1 MSAKPTQTHWARGR
15 PPQPPFNLKGVYLM
29 SKSITFHHG
38 TTISRGHNLR
48 NANSIKN
55 QKHIDKDRIKD
66 NLIFVDKDIKEVYKE
81 LFSESV
87 AEYNAKQKRSDRK
100 IDDYY
105 EKIKEDKKKNVCYE
119 CIVQIGSESDT
130 SYSSELEKQA
140 LIKYVQDWEERNPN
154 LKLIGAYMH
163 NDEATSH
170 FHIDYIPVAYNC
182 KRGMKTQ
189 SSLAGALKEQGFV
202 STKISDTE
210 QMKWQNSE
218 RLALEK
224 ICLEMGI
231 DVKANQGLYKTKY
244 FDEKTQTVKIGHRR
258 HLSTMEYKQAKKEM
272 LSDITEEKKQLEKEV
287 ATLNNEIKRKTS
299 VLNQEVEVPT
309 MPKVVTV
316 KNVFGKEKTRNL
328 TEEERKIKQQE
339 IDNIKKHNEL
349 VQQQA
354 LLMERELIIHE
365 QEERQKEKFKQQS
378 VELEKIENAKNTL
391 QKEIANLEH
400 KKAQIIEDTEK
411 IVKDKVN
418 NALDNLSE
426 LQAYYTQSDA
436 YKKVYRENFAKT
448 EKANNQRGIQGGNKN
463 ENKDAEYINN
473 HEL

>member
-1 MSAKPTQTHWARGR
+1 
-15 PPQPPFNLKGVYLM
+15 M

-81 LFSESV
+81 LFSESI

-105 EKIKEDKKKNVCYE
+105 EKIKEDKKKNLAYE

-130 SYSSELEKQA
+130 SYSSELEKKA
-140 LIKYVQDWEERNPN
+140 LIKYVEEWEERNPN
-154 LKLIGAYMH
+154 LRLVGMYMH

-170 FHIDYIPVAYNC
+170 LHIDYIPVAYNC
-182 KRGMKTQ
+182 KRGMRVQ
-189 SSLAGALKEQGFV
+189 SSLAGALKQQGFV

-210 QMKWQNSE
+210 QMQWQNSE

-231 DVKANQGLYKTKY
+231 DVKANQGLCKTKY
-244 FDEKTQTVKIGHRR
+244 FDEKTQSVKIGHRR
-258 HLSTMEYKQAKKEM
+258 HLSTYEYKQARQEM
-272 LSDITEEKKQLEKEV
+272 LSDITEEKNKLEKEV
-287 ATLNNEIKRKTS
+287 NKLNEEITRKTNS
-299 VLNQEVEVPT
+299 LNVKQAEVPKLPE
-309 MPKVVTV
+309 MITV
-316 KNVFGKEKTRNL
+316 KNLFGKEKTRPI

-339 IDNIKKHNEL
+339 IDNIRKQNEL
-349 VQQQA
+349 TIQQA
-354 LLMERELIIHE
+354 LLIERELIIQE
-365 QEERQKEKFKQQS
+365 QEEKQKEKFKQQS
-378 VELEKIENAKNTL
+378 TELEKIENAKNTL

>member
-1 MSAKPTQTHWARGR
+1 
-15 PPQPPFNLKGVYLM
+15 M

-38 TTISRGHNLR
+38 TVISRGHNLR

-100 IDDYY
+100 IEDYY
-105 EKIKEDKKKNVCYE
+105 EKIKEDKKKNLAYE

-130 SYSSELEKQA
+130 SYSSELEKKA
-140 LIKYVQDWEERNPN
+140 LIKYADDWEKRNPN
-154 LKLIGAYMH
+154 LKLVGMYMH

-170 FHIDYIPVAYNC
+170 LHIDYIPVAYNC

-210 QMKWQNSE
+210 QMQWQNSE

-231 DVKANQGLYKTKY
+231 DVKANQGLCKTKY
-244 FDEKTQTVKIGHRR
+244 YDEKTQSVKIGHRR
-258 HLSTMEYKQAKKEM
+258 HLSTYEYKQARQEM
-272 LSDITEEKKQLEKEV
+272 LSDITEEKVKLEKKV
-287 ATLNNEIKRKTS
+287 NKLNEEITRKTNS
-299 VLNQEVEVPT
+299 LNVKQAEVPELPE
-309 MPKVVTV
+309 MIIV
-316 KNVFGKEKTRNL
+316 KGMFGKEKTRPI

-339 IDNIKKHNEL
+339 IDNIRKQNEL
-349 VQQQA
+349 TIQQA
-354 LLMERELIIHE
+354 LLIERELII
-365 QEERQKEKFKQQS
+365 QEEERKQKEKFKQQS
-378 VELEKIENAKNTL
+378 AELEKIENAKNTL
-391 QKEIANLEH
+391 QKEITNLEH
-400 KKAQIIEDTEK
+400 KKAQIIAETEK
-411 IVKDKVN
+411 IVKDKVT
-418 NALDNLSE
+418 NALDNLEELKIYYEQAHKSRQIYTKHFSLSE
-426 LQAYYTQSDA
+426 NKPKES
-436 YKKVYRENFAKT
+436 KESE
-448 EKANNQRGIQGGNKN
+448 EKYGNKN
-463 ENKDAEYINN
+463 VKNGYDF
-473 HEL
+473 EL